1 MCERKGIYFASTH
14 FLNKLIRFECGSDE
28 EDQEFYKFSRMK
40 KWHRKTA
47 NFLGIA
53 SIFCLDRLFFPI
65 NVNKSHWI
73 FVMADMKLNQIG
85 LWDPYGLNSD
95 NKGYLYVLRQYLYD
109 ASVDEGSSETY
120 EQWTQRWSIYDYS
133 DEWPRQRDSSSCG
146 LFIMMGMQ
154 RLAHQSELTPTT
166 FTQHDI
172 YKHDVRMRVARIF
185 WNYHLP
191 SAIKSCYDTGAPA
204 LPANLPVIATRQESA
219 TSTSLSAVTVKHE
232 DNSPPTSGNS
242 TRNKGG
248 RPKNSTIA
256 NQLAKDRARK
266 EAVNWVVA
274 QYAEEKRI
282 KEDENKHS
290 KKRVRVANGFR
301 DTLVKQAKEQ
311 FQIDDEDYDVP
322 LRTIE
327 SRIKADRLEVWQPGE
342 VSPIIETEVALTS
355 LIIMAGEL
363 KSPLS
368 VGDIIHMANRLIE
381 GTPVAKTLIDWKRKK
396 GMDVDPDLPLL
407 GTAWYRGFSARNRQL
422 LEAQNG
428 TKLARRREEQC
439 DYPSFER
446 MYNNIE
452 KGVIASGNGVVLDEP
467 VHMDIDGNVVDD
479 SSAAIGRQTS
489 LKYTRP
495 ENCFVF
501 DETGSNTNGTADKRK
516 GGQKK
521 VVGRGQKAQE
531 VTGTKDCHFTVVPV
545 TNLLGELVFVT
556 IIFPGE
562 VFQPSWGIGEDPFVV
577 DLGDDQAASVG
588 PGKRYPGMSVYTV
601 DGKEVPIFFAAG
613 TSASMTSTIL
623 RNMFAKMDEL
633 GITKRGVD
641 ENGNIFYPLV
651 ILDGHFSRFGVIF
664 LEYVN
669 ALLTKWYPA
678 LGVPYGTS
686 YWQLHDFCS
695 QNGLF
700 KGVLYDTK
708 SKFIQKK
715 RLYGLPPEI
724 KKTEIILVVKAA
736 IEESFCNQRN
746 AQRALAKLGWNPF
759 TRATLDEPDIL
770 RSAPLE
776 VQKERQDIL
785 ALRGVSGSSTGRST
799 TVVTSRSNLLSKGS
813 GLITASSQE
822 DAAAADRIASVV
834 SGLNWGNDVT
844 AQGIIALAKNAEAR
858 QVGREKKE
866 ATENAH
872 KSAREIYH
880 DKSKRLTS
888 GLVFANGDG
897 VLNDDLL
904 EATQARI
911 KDNEE
916 KAAAKATTKKI
927 KAHAVKDKVQSVRE
941 EIKKEFP
948 PATSEKSLND
958 EQLKKLSVKKL
969 TTLVQYKKTRRD
981 GKCPTNKSG
990 LITMLRQ
997 TWDRSSP
1004 CPSPCNSD
1012 VDEEDD
1018 EEGTV
1023 PMDEDAY
1030 NHYLAS
1036 VRSRR
1041 SAPNN
1046 GGGGD
1051 DDDNDNTSSS
1061 SDDVKRDL
1069 L

>member
-172 YKHDVRMRVARIF
+172 YKHD
-185 WNYHLP
+185 
-191 SAIKSCYDTGAPA
+191 
-204 LPANLPVIATRQESA
+204 
-219 TSTSLSAVTVKHE
+219 
-232 DNSPPTSGNS
+232 
-242 TRNKGG
+242 
-248 RPKNSTIA
+248 
-256 NQLAKDRARK
+256 DRARK

-446 MYNNIE
+446 
-452 KGVIASGNGVVLDEP
+452 
-467 VHMDIDGNVVDD
+467 
-479 SSAAIGRQTS
+479 
-489 LKYTRP
+489 
-495 ENCFVF
+495 
-501 DETGSNTNGTADKRK
+501 
-516 GGQKK
+516 
-521 VVGRGQKAQE
+521 
-531 VTGTKDCHFTVVPV
+531 
-545 TNLLGELVFVT
+545 
-556 IIFPGE
+556 
-562 VFQPSWGIGEDPFVV
+562 
-577 DLGDDQAASVG
+577 
-588 PGKRYPGMSVYTV
+588 
-601 DGKEVPIFFAAG
+601 
-613 TSASMTSTIL
+613 
-623 RNMFAKMDEL
+623 
-633 GITKRGVD
+633 
-641 ENGNIFYPLV
+641 
-651 ILDGHFSRFGVIF
+651 
-664 LEYVN
+664 
-669 ALLTKWYPA
+669 
-678 LGVPYGTS
+678 
-686 YWQLHDFCS
+686 
-695 QNGLF
+695 
-700 KGVLYDTK
+700 
-708 SKFIQKK
+708 
-715 RLYGLPPEI
+715 
-724 KKTEIILVVKAA
+724 
-736 IEESFCNQRN
+736 
-746 AQRALAKLGWNPF
+746 
-759 TRATLDEPDIL
+759 
-770 RSAPLE
+770 
-776 VQKERQDIL
+776 
-785 ALRGVSGSSTGRST
+785 
-799 TVVTSRSNLLSKGS
+799 
-813 GLITASSQE
+813 
-822 DAAAADRIASVV
+822 
-834 SGLNWGNDVT
+834 
-844 AQGIIALAKNAEAR
+844 
-858 QVGREKKE
+858 
-866 ATENAH
+866 
-872 KSAREIYH
+872 
-880 DKSKRLTS
+880 
-888 GLVFANGDG
+888 
-897 VLNDDLL
+897 
-904 EATQARI
+904 
-911 KDNEE
+911 
-916 KAAAKATTKKI
+916 
-927 KAHAVKDKVQSVRE
+927 
-941 EIKKEFP
+941 
-948 PATSEKSLND
+948 
-958 EQLKKLSVKKL
+958 
-969 TTLVQYKKTRRD
+969 
-981 GKCPTNKSG
+981 
-990 LITMLRQ
+990 
-997 TWDRSSP
+997 
-1004 CPSPCNSD
+1004 
-1012 VDEEDD
+1012 
-1018 EEGTV
+1018 
-1023 PMDEDAY
+1023 
-1030 NHYLAS
+1030 
-1036 VRSRR
+1036 
-1041 SAPNN
+1041 
-1046 GGGGD
+1046 
-1051 DDDNDNTSSS
+1051 
-1061 SDDVKRDL
+1061 
-1069 L
+1069 

>member
-1 MCERKGIYFASTH
+1 MLTMCCGMVMATWWWLATSRGGEVSSEAEDMSQNSSESGSDVFTRKLDASMETVASTQASSEPLSTTHLSPDMMEASTSAATEDASVSSTSSPPSLPLHTSEYLFDYSTPVTQEDAAKLAYAMRVYPHQNRRLPNFKHQACEIIIRHPLIHTLSITQENFSRLHPYIWLCDEAINFFGKAILMCERKGIYFASTH

-311 FQIDDEDYDVP
+311 FQIDDEDFDVP

-577 DLGDDQAASVG
+577 DFGDDQAASVG

-678 LGVPYGTS
+678 LGVPYGTG
-686 YWQLHDFCS
+686 Q
-695 QNGLF
+695 
-700 KGVLYDTK
+700 T
-708 SKFIQKK
+708 
-715 RLYGLPPEI
+715 RM
-724 KKTEIILVVKAA
+724 
-736 IEESFCNQRN
+736 ESFHQ
-746 AQRALAKLGWNPF
+746 
-759 TRATLDEPDIL
+759 
-770 RSAPLE
+770 SHVAPLTN
-776 VQKERQDIL
+776 L
-785 ALRGVSGSSTGRST
+785 A
-799 TVVTSRSNLLSKGS
+799 
-813 GLITASSQE
+813 
-822 DAAAADRIASVV
+822 
-834 SGLNWGNDVT
+834 
-844 AQGIIALAKNAEAR
+844 
-858 QVGREKKE
+858 
-866 ATENAH
+866 
-872 KSAREIYH
+872 
-880 DKSKRLTS
+880 
-888 GLVFANGDG
+888 
-897 VLNDDLL
+897 
-904 EATQARI
+904 
-911 KDNEE
+911 
-916 KAAAKATTKKI
+916 
-927 KAHAVKDKVQSVRE
+927 
-941 EIKKEFP
+941 
-948 PATSEKSLND
+948 
-958 EQLKKLSVKKL
+958 
-969 TTLVQYKKTRRD
+969 
-981 GKCPTNKSG
+981 
-990 LITMLRQ
+990 
-997 TWDRSSP
+997 
-1004 CPSPCNSD
+1004 
-1012 VDEEDD
+1012 
-1018 EEGTV
+1018 
-1023 PMDEDAY
+1023 
-1030 NHYLAS
+1030 
-1036 VRSRR
+1036 
-1041 SAPNN
+1041 
-1046 GGGGD
+1046 
-1051 DDDNDNTSSS
+1051 
-1061 SDDVKRDL
+1061 
-1069 L
+1069 